1 MDGGA
6 DVGAV
11 GAGCDRNME
20 VDMRTKDMLAMS
32 QRDGAMMGDL
42 AEVLAWLRPRRRL
55 GDDE

>member
-1 MDGGA
+1 
-6 DVGAV
+6 
-11 GAGCDRNME
+11 
-20 VDMRTKDMLAMS
+20 MRTKDMLAMS